1 MARPPR
7 AALGKG
13 IEALLPG
20 TTAPN
25 SSPAS
30 APLPPERTVFSCPIE
45 QVVPQGG
52 QPRQYFNLERLAELA
67 ASIKDRGLIEP
78 IIVRRLSTSPD
89 RYEIVAGERRWRA
102 SKEAGLDEIQVIV
115 KELNS
120 SEAFELALIENIQR
134 EDLNAVELAEAYQRL
149 IQEHGY
155 THEQIAELVR
165 KSRAAI
171 SNTLRLLRL
180 PERVR
185 GMVLDGRL
193 SEGHA
198 RALLGL
204 DEDED
209 MERAAE
215 TIDREKLTVR
225 QAEALVHDLKT
236 PPPPPEPEAPAK
248 APPPPKSPNL
258 RDLEETLSRHLSAKV
273 QVRNRSNNKGS
284 IVIAY
289 NDLNELDRLLLQI
302 RG

>member
-1 MARPPR
+1 
-7 AALGKG
+7 
-13 IEALLPG
+13 
-20 TTAPN
+20 
-25 SSPAS
+25 
-30 APLPPERTVFSCPIE
+30 
-45 QVVPQGG
+45 
-52 QPRQYFNLERLAELA
+52 
-67 ASIKDRGLIEP
+67 
-78 IIVRRLSTSPD
+78 
-89 RYEIVAGERRWRA
+89 
-102 SKEAGLDEIQVIV
+102 
-115 KELNS
+115 
-120 SEAFELALIENIQR
+120 
-134 EDLNAVELAEAYQRL
+134 
-149 IQEHGY
+149 
-155 THEQIAELVR
+155 
-165 KSRAAI
+165 
-171 SNTLRLLRL
+171 
-180 PERVR
+180 
-185 GMVLDGRL
+185 MVLDGRL